1 MLMMRLQR
9 NNDDLRELIE
19 ENKPLDRKKTILRF
33 VAFLVFFALAVTFIT
48 IGVTNAG
55 KRTEGLQ
62 LIEPELD
69 KDVPR
74 YQIGVSFQHWFTG
87 SSSEIRLGVKELS
100 ELYGSALKDAFRMLD
115 ARERYED
122 WANLATVNQSL
133 GREVTLNKPL
143 YEVLQDAARRTAAG
157 EGYSMFAGALCA
169 EWEGLRYAL
178 DPAPG
183 DPLND
188 PAEAARLE
196 KLRAAT
202 ADLTNFSLEFLDD
215 AACTVR
221 FTVDQDYLDLLAELE
236 LEDAPI
242 LDLNVLTDAYKLQLV
257 AERLEDRGYDR
268 GFLLT
273 DSGLMLALSG
283 YTDGG
288 VFRLYGL
295 DERGAVPAAELPI
308 LAGSCTVQ
316 LRAFGTQD
324 EPGYYALEG
333 GGTRYYRHPWLPA
346 DGEYRNTL
354 LTALVSGKGLSAPDA
369 CCACLRLLACDSA
382 GEAKSLAASLPTSAA
397 LIPAE
402 DPKAVYTT
410 DKALTAL
417 PDSGFRTVSLP

>member
-1 MLMMRLQR
+1 MMRLQR

-19 ENKPLDRKKTILRF
+19 ENKPLDRKKIILRF
-33 VAFLVFFALAVTFIT
+33 TAFLIFLALAITFIT
-48 IGVTNAG
+48 IGITSAG

-62 LIEPELD
+62 LIEAEAD
-69 KDVPR
+69 KEVLR
-74 YQIGVSFQHWFTG
+74 YQLGVSFQHWFTG
-87 SSSEIRLGVKELS
+87 SSSAIRMGVKELGEIYS
-100 ELYGSALKDAFRMLD
+100 SALKDAFRMLD

-122 WANLATVNQSL
+122 WANLATLNQSL
-133 GREVTLNKPL
+133 GREVTLNQPL
-143 YEVLQDAARRTAAG
+143 YEVLRDAARRTAAG
-157 EGYSMFAGALCA
+157 EGYSMFAGALYA

-188 PAEAARLE
+188 PAEAERLE
-196 KLRAAT
+196 RLRTAT
-202 ADLTNFSLEFLDD
+202 AELSNFSLEFLDD

-221 FTVDQDYLDLLAELE
+221 CTVDQDYLELLAELE

-242 LDLNVLTDAYKLQLV
+242 LDLNVLTEAYKLQLV
-257 AERLEDRGYDR
+257 AQRLEDRGYDR

-295 DERGAVPAAELPI
+295 DEKGAVPAAELPI
-308 LAGSCTVQ
+308 EAGSCTVQ

-333 GGTRYYRHPWLPA
+333 GKTRYYRHPWLPA
-346 DGEYRNTL
+346 DGEYRNAL

-369 CCACLRLLACDSA
+369 CCAGLRLLACDSA
-382 GEAKSLAASLPTSAA
+382 EEAKTLAVSLPGDAAFLLTEEPRTIYSADEA
-397 LIPAE
+397 LA
-402 DPKAVYTT
+402 
-410 DKALTAL
+410 AL
-417 PDSGFRTVSLP
+417 PDSGYQTASLP

>member
-1 MLMMRLQR
+1 MMRLQR

-19 ENKPLDRKKTILRF
+19 DNKPLDRKKTIFRF
-33 VAFLVFFALAVTFIT
+33 TAFLIFFALAITFIT
-48 IGVTNAG
+48 IGVTSAG
-55 KRTEGLQ
+55 RRTEGLQ
-62 LIEPELD
+62 LIEAEAD
-69 KDVPR
+69 KDVLR
-74 YQIGVSFQHWFTG
+74 YQLGVSFQHWFTG
-87 SSSEIRLGVKELS
+87 SSSDIRLGVRELGEIYS
-100 ELYGSALKDAFRMLD
+100 SALKDAFRMLD

-122 WANLATVNQSL
+122 WANLATLNQSL

-143 YEVLQDAARRTAAG
+143 YGVLRDAARRTAAG
-157 EGYSMFAGALCA
+157 EGYSLFAGALCA

-178 DPAPG
+178 DPAPA

-188 PAEAARLE
+188 PAEAERLE

-202 ADLTNFSLEFLDD
+202 SDLSNFSLEFLDD

-221 FTVDQDYLDLLAELE
+221 FTVDRDYLELLAELE

-242 LDLNVLTDAYKLQLV
+242 LDLNVLTEAYKLQLV

-295 DERGAVPAAELPI
+295 DEKGAVPAAELPI
-308 LAGSCTVQ
+308 QPGSCTVQ
-316 LRAFGTQD
+316 LRAFGTKD

-333 GGTRYYRHPWLPA
+333 GGARYFRHPWLPA
-346 DGEYRNTL
+346 DGEYRNAL

-382 GEAKSLAASLPTSAA
+382 AEAKTLAASLPGSAA
-397 LIPAE
+397 LLLTEAPQTIYSSDE
-402 DPKAVYTT
+402 
-410 DKALTAL
+410 ALAAL
-417 PDSGFRTVSLP
+417 PDSGFVTAPLR

>member
-1 MLMMRLQR
+1 MMRLQR

-19 ENKPLDRKKTILRF
+19 ENKPLDRKKIILRF
-33 VAFLVFFALAVTFIT
+33 TAFLIFLALAITFIT
-48 IGVTNAG
+48 IGITSAG

-62 LIEPELD
+62 LIEAEAD
-69 KDVPR
+69 KEVLR
-74 YQIGVSFQHWFTG
+74 YQLGVSFQHWFTG
-87 SSSEIRLGVKELS
+87 SSSAIRMGVKELG
-100 ELYGSALKDAFRMLD
+100 ELYSSALKDAFRMLD

-122 WANLATVNQSL
+122 WANLATLNQSL
-133 GREVTLNKPL
+133 GREVTLNQPL
-143 YEVLQDAARRTAAG
+143 YEVLRDAARRTAAG
-157 EGYSMFAGALCA
+157 EGYSMFAGALYA

-188 PAEAARLE
+188 PAEAERLE
-196 KLRAAT
+196 RLRTAT
-202 ADLTNFSLEFLDD
+202 AELSNFSLEFLDD

-221 FTVDQDYLDLLAELE
+221 FTVDQDYLELLAELE

-242 LDLNVLTDAYKLQLV
+242 LDLNVLTEAYKLQLV
-257 AERLEDRGYDR
+257 AQRLEDRGYDR

-295 DERGAVPAAELPI
+295 DEKGAVPAAELPI
-308 LAGSCTVQ
+308 EAGSCTVQ

-324 EPGYYALEG
+324 EPGYYALESG
-333 GGTRYYRHPWLPA
+333 ETRYYRHPWLPA
-346 DGEYRNTL
+346 DGEYRNAL

-369 CCACLRLLACDSA
+369 CCAGLRLLACDSA
-382 GEAKSLAASLPTSAA
+382 EEAKTLAVSLPGDAAFLLTEEPRTIYSADEA
-397 LIPAE
+397 LA
-402 DPKAVYTT
+402 
-410 DKALTAL
+410 AL
-417 PDSGFRTVSLP
+417 PDSGYQTASLP